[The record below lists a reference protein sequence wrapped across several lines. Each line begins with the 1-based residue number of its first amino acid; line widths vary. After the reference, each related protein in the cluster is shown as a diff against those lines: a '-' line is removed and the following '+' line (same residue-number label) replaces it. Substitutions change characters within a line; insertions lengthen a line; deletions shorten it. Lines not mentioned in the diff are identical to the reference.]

1 LKTIVLNFTGNSWFV
16 DQSNTKLLT
25 LAQQHLQISIG
36 LLGMKIISKGG
47 RIIVYYRT
55 LVLMDNNG
63 VADELETIRKNGWL
77 INEANLVFHV
87 DGDAKQV

>member
-1 LKTIVLNFTGNSWFV
+1 
-16 DQSNTKLLT
+16 
-25 LAQQHLQISIG
+25 
-36 LLGMKIISKGG
+36 MKIISKRRR

-55 LVLMDNNG
+55 FGPDADNNG

-87 DGDAKQV
+87 DGDALTNGL

>member
-1 LKTIVLNFTGNSWFV
+1 VLNFTGNTVSLL
-16 DQSNTKLLT
+16 DQSNTKLT

-36 LLGMKIISKGG
+36 LLGEKLYLKGG

-55 LVLMDNNG
+55 FGPDADNNG

-77 INEANLVFHV
+77 INEANLVFMLTEMTNRF
-87 DGDAKQV
+87 